1 MQHKKKSLFKKSGS
15 AGFTMLEMLTVLAIF
30 GIVSAV
36 VLFNHGKFT
45 SETILTNMAYE
56 VALSIRE
63 AQIYG
68 VSVRGSTTGGANF
81 DAPYGIH
88 IPPISSGSELTEYV
102 LFRDSNGDNTFTGS
116 CTDGTGECVTPYT
129 FQRNIFI
136 ENTAIEIMEDGDTN
150 CPPGQQDRGLN
161 IIFNRPNPEP
171 VITTS
176 SDIDEPV
183 TRAQITLQSRDGAER
198 FVVISNNGQISVEN
212 ESICT
217 RRR

>member
-68 VSVRGSTTGGANF
+68 VSVRGDSADF

-88 IPPISSGSELTEYV
+88 IPAITTGSELTEYI
-102 LFRDSNGDNTFTGS
+102 LFRDSNPTNNRFDGNCINNT
-116 CTDGTGECVTPYT
+116 ECVTPYT